1 MVSIP
6 TRCDSS
12 PPRLAPSL
20 GSGLSPGVPR
30 PLLTVPVALRVH
42 RPFAGAALPPLP
54 CYYGLL
60 CPSAGLSPAM
70 LVARRG
76 VLAAWTTPGWSRG
89 PARRYLC
96 ASFPACLDPYP
107 GSAWSACTRY
117 FPHAIGLP
125 PVRTG
130 SALSN
135 VLYSD
140 FSTARYFG
148 AAVIHSCSGPQVCSP
163 PRSLLPLRALVGQPW
178 FLRPRL
184 SWFVT
189 SPRSGYANRPHR
201 AIDGIRT
208 FTLSDAQP
216 CRLLP

>member
-1 MVSIP
+1 M
-6 TRCDSS
+6 CQ
-12 PPRLAPSL
+12 
-20 GSGLSPGVPR
+20 
-30 PLLTVPVALRVH
+30 
-42 RPFAGAALPPLP
+42 
-54 CYYGLL
+54 
-60 CPSAGLSPAM
+60 SAGLSPAM

-76 VLAAWTTPGWSRG
+76 VLAAWTTRCWSRG
-89 PARRYLC
+89 PSRRYLC

-107 GSAWSACTRY
+107 GSLGGAYTRY
-117 FPHAIGLP
+117 FPPNIGLP

-130 SALSN
+130 SALGIIPC
-135 VLYSD
+135 SD
-140 FSTARYFG
+140 FRTGRNFG
-148 AAVIHSCSGPQVCSP
+148 AAVILSCSGPQVCSP

-208 FTLSDAQP
+208 FTLSDTQP
-216 CRLLP
+216 CRLLPKRLRAPRRSGGGAR